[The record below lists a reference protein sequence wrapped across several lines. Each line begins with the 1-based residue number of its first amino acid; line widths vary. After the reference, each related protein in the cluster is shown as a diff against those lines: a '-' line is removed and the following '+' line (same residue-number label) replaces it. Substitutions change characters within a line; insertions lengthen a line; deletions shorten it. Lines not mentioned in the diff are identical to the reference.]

1 MVLAMLGFAIE
12 DAFFKAATGTGDV
25 SPGVGTMLF
34 GLFGTGFFLLYA
46 LWRRE
51 PLYSHAYIEGPLLI
65 RSAFEIL
72 GRLFFALSLAFAPLS
87 TTSAILQAAPLVVT
101 LGAALVLK
109 EKGYPPRHYIPAADV
124 RIERMRASDKT
135 SRCPYKGEAEYFHME
150 TEDGVLEDIA
160 WAYPEPL
167 ADVAAIRGHVAF
179 YEEKLSVE
187 VG

>member
-1 MVLAMLGFAIE
+1 MASRPHIQSMSRIDIEERTRIVRIYAGGTLLAE
-12 DAFFKAATGTGDV
+12 
-25 SPGVGTMLF
+25 
-34 GLFGTGFFLLYA
+34 
-46 LWRRE
+46 
-51 PLYSHAYIEGPLLI
+51 
-65 RSAFEIL
+65 
-72 GRLFFALSLAFAPLS
+72 
-87 TTSAILQAAPLVVT
+87 TTN
-101 LGAALVLK
+101 ALVLK

-135 SRCPYKGEAEYFHME
+135 SRCPYKGDAEYFHME